1 MTQEEATRLIGGI
14 YDSIFDTIT
23 KAAPG
28 GKPLMAPATT
38 VLSLAKPGIAITAK
52 DFRNPWTPGNP
63 TPAGI
68 QPALNT
74 AALVDDAIKLSGL
87 YTQSGIGISEVY
99 GQIMSGVHIKA
110 QPANPANEKQLDDA
124 FAVLS
129 RIVEVID
136 PETGVKSNKPVES
149 TLLTDYNT
157 NYQAYTAAQ
166 SVYTAAYLEA
176 QKTQTGK
183 ATWPM
188 MAASYQVP
196 VKIAYDKWRSNF
208 ADKVEQAQAIM
219 NTSSQNALSKAFNFA
234 KGIFESYGATL
245 ENTDGGMAKK
255 IYRSTLLPSDWYS
268 LTSAGGWATFDS
280 KTANFSQ
287 SNSSE
292 FTSGG
297 GSAGFSLGIFSIGGG
312 GGHSQ
317 TSQHM
322 SAQTS
327 DIQISFSYK
336 LVTIRRPWL
345 TFSLFGL
352 PGWDMSNMYKK
363 GSISNGSKQNQL
375 ASKMP
380 LLPTSFVVVKGV
392 VIKAKWSQQDRDFI
406 KKQTSAGG
414 GFGIGPFTI
423 SGSYAHSSTKET
435 FTSSIAGDS
444 IIIPGVQ
451 IIGWISQVVP
461 YSPTL

>member
-1 MTQEEATRLIGGI
+1 MTQEEAIRLIGGI

-63 TPAGI
+63 DPAGI

-74 AALVDDAIKLSGL
+74 AALVDDALKLSGL
-87 YTQSGIGISEVY
+87 YTQSGVGISEVY
-99 GQIMSGVHIKA
+99 RQIMDGVHIKA
-110 QPANPANEKQLDDA
+110 QPANPANDKQLDDA
-124 FAVLS
+124 FNVLN
-129 RIVEVID
+129 RKVEQTD
-136 PETGVKSNKPVES
+136 PETGEKTMKTVES

-157 NYQAYTAAQ
+157 NMMAYNAAQ
-166 SVYTAAYLEA
+166 AVYTAAYLEA

-188 MAASYQVP
+188 MAANYQVP

-208 ADKVEQAQAIM
+208 ADKIEQAQAIM
-219 NTSSQNALSKAFNFA
+219 QTSSQNSLSKAFKYA
-234 KGIFESYGATL
+234 KDIFESYGVTL
-245 ENTDGGMAKK
+245 EDVDKAMSRK

-268 LTSAGGWATFDS
+268 LSSAGGWATFDS
-280 KTANFSQ
+280 KTSNFSQ

-292 FTSGG
+292 YTSGG

-336 LVTIRRPWL
+336 LVTVRRPWL

-363 GSISNGSKQNQL
+363 GSISNGTKASQL

-461 YSPTL
+461 YSPSL